1 MVIGVITHTYSTHL
15 VWQGST
21 GAGYRHYSRRHTAG
35 APPAA
40 EIELSA
46 DPHFRGDAELANP
59 EQLVVMAASSCQL
72 LSFLAV
78 AALAG
83 IDVVDYADYAEG
95 VLSSRHPRRLE
106 RIALAPV
113 IRVAPGTDHDRVRAL
128 IDKAHDGCFITNSLT
143 SAVTITATVLEA

>member
-1 MVIGVITHTYSTHL
+1 MITYTYRTNL

-21 GAGYRHYSRRHTAG
+21 GAGYRHYARRHTAV

-40 EIELSA
+40 EMELSA
-46 DPHFRGDAELANP
+46 DPHFRGDPGLTNP

-78 AALAG
+78 AAQAG
-83 IDVVDYADYAEG
+83 IDVVGYTDSAEG
-95 VLSSRHPRRLE
+95 VLSNKHPRRLE

-113 IRVAPGTDHDRVRAL
+113 IRVIPGTDHERVRAL

-143 SAVTITATVLEA
+143 GTVTITATVLDA